1 MPNSMMPSFRYLFT
15 IRKIAGVPSP
25 DALKLK
31 GEFAP
36 AAGSEIVP
44 AAEAKELA
52 AYLSSLRAN
61 APLYEAPF
69 TPTQP

>member
-1 MPNSMMPSFRYLFT
+1 
-15 IRKIAGVPSP
+15 
-25 DALKLK
+25 
-31 GEFAP
+31 
-36 AAGSEIVP
+36 VP